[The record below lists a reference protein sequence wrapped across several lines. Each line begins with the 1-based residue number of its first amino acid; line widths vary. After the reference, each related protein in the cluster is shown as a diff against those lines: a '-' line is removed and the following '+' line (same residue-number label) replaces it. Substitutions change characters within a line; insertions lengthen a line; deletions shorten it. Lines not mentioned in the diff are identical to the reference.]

1 MTPRCQPLSTPPTPQ
16 RGVALV
22 VVLLILLVVI
32 VLGVGGAQIALLSER
47 TARYDRDYLIASQ
60 AAEAALMD
68 AEFDIRGEVFKD
80 PANETL
86 GVLPTARS
94 AKFDQTDSGIFA
106 TGCSNQDP
114 TRGLCLPNADTA
126 KPVWAEIDFRG
137 DSTSASPR
145 SVEYGTFTGRTFD
158 AGSGIRPVH
167 SPRYVIELIDD
178 RTPGAN
184 AALGKGAKMYRITAL
199 GFGPREDVQVVMQTV
214 FRKEKSRP

>member
-1 MTPRCQPLSTPPTPQ
+1 M
-16 RGVALV
+16 

-68 AEFDIRGEVFKD
+68 AEFDIRGEVFND
-80 PANETL
+80 LADETL
-86 GVLPTARS
+86 GVLATVRS
-94 AKFDQTDSGIFA
+94 ARFNQTDFGIFA
-106 TGCSNQDP
+106 SGCSDQVP
-114 TRGLCLPNADTA
+114 TRGLCLPNADTV
-126 KPVWAEIDFRG
+126 KPVWAQVNFLDHG
-137 DSTSASPR
+137 NSAR

-158 AGSGIRPVH
+158 AGSGIRPAH

-184 AALGKGAKMYRITAL
+184 AAVGKVAKMYRITAL